1 MVLRCP
7 LDNRT
12 PRTHEGTF
20 LPTVSGTGNTVAS
33 MNSAEITTLLKAW
46 RQGDRPAL
54 DRLPSLLYDEL
65 RSMAHRYTR
74 RERAGHSLQT
84 TGQVSE
90 AFLRL
95 VDVKGIDWQSRAL
108 PGGLSAAHAAH
119 PRRGGADARRGETGG
134 DVARLDHSSAVDV
147 DAILPPRRERADEL
161 RALDDALQ
169 ALAAIDSRRARV
181 IELRFFG
188 GLTVEETADVLN
200 VSRQTVLRDW
210 KLARAWLSRELR
222 RQNHRV
228 EERGVLQL
236 VLALLAL
243 TPPPPDFEV

>member
-1 MVLRCP
+1 MRRILVEAA
-7 LDNRT
+7 RT
-12 PRTHEGTF
+12 
-20 LPTVSGTGNTVAS
+20 
-33 MNSAEITTLLKAW
+33 
-46 RQGDRPAL
+46 
-54 DRLPSLLYDEL
+54 
-65 RSMAHRYTR
+65 
-74 RERAGHSLQT
+74 RA
-84 TGQVSE
+84 
-90 AFLRL
+90 
-95 VDVKGIDWQSRAL
+95 
-108 PGGLSAAHAAH
+108 AAK
-119 PRRGGADARRGETGG
+119 RGG